1 MKFKW
6 LITGTVVL
14 VAILI
19 EFFHL
24 GGALRYQRSEI
35 LHGEIWRLFTGSFV
49 HANWRHLASDMAGLV
64 LWTALAGYLES
75 VRSYLIL
82 LIGSAIAV
90 GLGLLLFDPGVHW
103 YVGISGLL
111 HALFAATA
119 VRLVLRGEWL
129 AGLGLTAALALK
141 LAWEQRFGDLG
152 TAKLLGVPVLVDAHL
167 YGAIAGL
174 MITVLLIATRR
185 RV

>member
-14 VAILI
+14 AAILI
-19 EFFHL
+19 EIFHF
-24 GGALRYQRSEI
+24 GGPLRYERGAI
-35 LHGEIWRLFTGSFV
+35 LHGEVWRLITGNLV
-49 HANWRHLASDMAGLV
+49 HANWRHLTADMTGLV

-82 LIGSAIAV
+82 LLGSAIAV
-90 GLGLLLFDPGVHW
+90 GLGLLLFDPHVHW
-103 YVGISGLL
+103 YVGISGVL
-111 HALFAATA
+111 HALFAASA
-119 VRLVLRGEWL
+119 VRLILRGEWL

-141 LAWEQRFGDLG
+141 LAWEQRYGDLG
-152 TAKLLGVPVLVDAHL
+152 TAKMLGIPVLVDAHL
-167 YGAIAGL
+167 YGAVAGL
-174 MITVLLIATRR
+174 VITVLLIATRR